1 MSYIKVCNLQ
11 GSGSSQKQ
19 GLLCFK
25 TLRLQVATC
34 KNERVGGVFKKPPPL
49 SKAPATLA
57 HSLSQSTLNTMP
69 PPALPRPRRH
79 TGSRA
84 GAGSQAAQNGAGH
97 EHWWNQI
104 FIFGFQKLAIGRLF
118 RKLLNF
124 RLIFDVEAV

>member
-1 MSYIKVCNLQ
+1 LQ

-69 PPALPRPRRH
+69 PLRFHAH
-79 TGSRA
+79 A
-84 GAGSQAAQNGAGH
+84 AIQAA
-97 EHWWNQI
+97 EP
-104 FIFGFQKLAIGRLF
+104 GRAAKRHKMVPGMSTGGIKFSYLVF
-118 RKLLNF
+118 RN
-124 RLIFDVEAV
+124 